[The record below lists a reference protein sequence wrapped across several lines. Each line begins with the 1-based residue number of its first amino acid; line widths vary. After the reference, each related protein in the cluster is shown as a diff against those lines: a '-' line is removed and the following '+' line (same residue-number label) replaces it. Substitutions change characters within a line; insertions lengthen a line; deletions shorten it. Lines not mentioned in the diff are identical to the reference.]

1 MEEDRK
7 PKIEKRGGMLFV
19 EGEER
24 GYTRKTVLEVR
35 GDKLVIL
42 EGPGSYRT
50 SPSFTAD
57 DIGVS
62 FQHSLGYDSGE
73 LDHLFGT
80 ASLRAGQ
87 LRVIGH
93 DGRSAY
99 KVRFD
104 FYRPWGGCP
113 EWSGAITFGRG
124 TESTPDSWFLTA
136 YLPNDLYAELLGA
149 YRRDALAE
157 LWFGIDSELWQRES
171 PHGYSYDDVWY
182 LPDSDDIR
190 DIDSLRSNAG
200 VVLSGFRWS
209 ERSRRVVEQQS
220 TQSENH
226 LAALRESFEPAFRWV
241 VGLLC
246 VIAVLLF
253 IGLLRH

>member
-1 MEEDRK
+1 MEKDRK

-42 EGPGSYRT
+42 ERRDSYRS
-50 SPSFTAD
+50 SPSFTAN
-57 DIGVS
+57 DIGTS

-104 FYRPWGGCP
+104 FYRPWGGWP
-113 EWSGAITFGRG
+113 EWSGSISFHGA
-124 TESTPDSWFLTA
+124 TESGPDSWFLTA

-157 LWFGIDSELWQRES
+157 LWFSIDSELWQRE
-171 PHGYSYDDVWY
+171 PPPGAFYNDDVWY

-200 VVLSGFRWS
+200 VVLSSFRWS

-226 LAALRESFEPAFRWV
+226 LAAL
-241 VGLLC
+241 
-246 VIAVLLF
+246 
-253 IGLLRH
+253 

>member
-1 MEEDRK
+1 MEKDRK

-24 GYTRKTVLEVR
+24 GYARKTVLEVR

-42 EGPGSYRT
+42 ERSYRS

-57 DIGVS
+57 DIGMS
-62 FQHSLGYDSGE
+62 FQHSLGYDSE
-73 LDHLFGT
+73 LGHLFGT
-80 ASLRAGQ
+80 ARLNDGQ

-93 DGRSAY
+93 DGRTAY

-104 FYRPWGGCP
+104 FYRPSGGWP
-113 EWSGAITFGRG
+113 EWSGAITFGGG
-124 TESTPDSWFLTA
+124 TENTPNSWFLTA

-157 LWFGIDSELWQRES
+157 LYFSIDSELWQREH
-171 PHGYSYDDVWY
+171 PPDNDVWY
-182 LPDSDDIR
+182 LPDSYDIR
-190 DIDSLRSNAG
+190 DIDSIRSNAA
-200 VVLSGFRWS
+200 VVLSSFNWS

-226 LAALRESFEPAFRWV
+226 VAALRESFDTAFRWV

-246 VIAVLLF
+246 VIAVLLL
-253 IGLLRH
+253 IIALKLR